1 MIQSPITRELFQRL
15 LKTQRLPS
23 PSAVALRVL
32 ELADREDVAIDEIA
46 EAISADPVIA
56 ARLFKYANSPLAAS
70 RQEITSIRHAV
81 MHLGIQAVKVTT
93 LGFSLVKQQ
102 DFSRCPHFNFDHFWA
117 HAIATAISARFLI
130 AKQAP
135 NLREEAFV
143 AGLLARIGK
152 LALAMAIPEDYER
165 VLSKTGNVMRGCTAE
180 ERAAFSTDNIEL
192 GAELLA
198 QWKLPAL
205 FVEAVRQ
212 QANPDA
218 ATTSDA
224 RRLASAVHEGRR
236 IADQLCG
243 LVAKP
248 QTADG
253 AVVDVELLAGQFR
266 DVAALLNISLKELPD
281 PDEVENRA
289 RGLLGDMSM
298 ASQAEISTLQTK
310 NRDLARQALVDT
322 LTGIGNRKAFDQHL
336 ASELERAKRFGRVLS
351 LLMIDIDTFKN
362 VNDTYG
368 HVTGDGV
375 LVKVAGTIR
384 KILRNFDFAARYG
397 GEEFAV
403 IASETDLESAVEL
416 AERLRKAVQAEP
428 YSCSDGTL
436 RLTVS
441 IGIVSCIAH
450 AKLEP
455 LDLVAA
461 ADSRLYHA
469 KQSGR
474 NKCCSVL
481 LGEPVTPN
489 LKSGAPSLAIP
500 REPTKRITPT
510 PKTVGRT
517 LAPATNRNRS
527 GGTRPA

>member
-1 MIQSPITRELFQRL
+1 MIQSPGTRELFQRL

-32 ELADREDVAIDEIA
+32 ELADREDVTIDEIS

-102 DFSRCPHFNFDHFWA
+102 DFSRCPHFNFDLFWA
-117 HAIATAISARFLI
+117 HAIATAIAARSII

-143 AGLLARIGK
+143 TGLLARIGK

-165 VLSKTGNVMRGCTAE
+165 ILVKTGSVMRGCTAE

-198 QWKLPAL
+198 QWRLPAL
-205 FVEAVRQ
+205 FVETVRQ
-212 QANPDA
+212 QASPDSA
-218 ATTSDA
+218 SSPDIK
-224 RRLASAVHEGRR
+224 RLASAISQGRQ

-243 LVAKP
+243 LVPRIEA
-248 QTADG
+248 QAQETGID
-253 AVVDVELLAGQFR
+253 LAFLEGQFR
-266 DVAALLNISLKELPD
+266 EIAALLNISLNELPD
-281 PDEVENRA
+281 PEEVENRA
-289 RGLLGDMSM
+289 RDLLGDMSM
-298 ASQAEISTLQTK
+298 ASQAEISTLQSK
-310 NRDLARQALVDT
+310 NRELAQQALVDT

-336 ASELERAKRFGRVLS
+336 SSEFERARRFGRILS
-351 LLMIDIDTFKN
+351 LLMIDIDSFKK

-375 LVKVAGTIR
+375 LVQVAATIR

-403 IASETDLESAVEL
+403 IAGETDLENAKEL
-416 AERLRKAVQAEP
+416 AERLRLAVQQEKFSFP
-428 YSCSDGTL
+428 EGSPSV
-436 RLTVS
+436 TVS
-441 IGIVSCIAH
+441 IGIVTCLSAS
-450 AKLEP
+450 KVDPLE
-455 LDLVAA
+455 LVAA
-461 ADSRLYHA
+461 ADSRLYSA
-469 KQSGR
+469 KQGGR
-474 NKCCSVL
+474 NRCCSIL
-481 LGEPVTPN
+481 LGEPDDR
-489 LKSGAPSLAIP
+489 KSKPGAASNMVP
-500 REPTKRITPT
+500 RE
-510 PKTVGRT
+510 
-517 LAPATNRNRS
+517 RS
-527 GGTRPA
+527 GRIAPTQRPPARPLTA